1 MSHFVFDVSQLSQMC
16 LSLSSTC
23 LSYVSDSEN
32 TMPDGVKLSCEI
44 SEAACERDGG
54 RVGLPKRSTVF
65 ESIFFGIWSCLRSV
79 LDCVLDFVLVVLVL
93 S

>member
-1 MSHFVFDVSQLSQMC
+1 MC

-32 TMPDGVKLSCEI
+32 TIPDGAKLSCEI
-44 SEAACERDGG
+44 SEAACERDDG
-54 RVGLPKRSTVF
+54 RVGLLKRSTVF
-65 ESIFFGIWSCLRSV
+65 ESIFFGIWSCLRFV
-79 LDCVLDFVLVVLVL
+79 ADRVFDFVAVVLVL